1 MPIDDK
7 KLMADVFE
15 VAEVDPKS
23 VPLVETFID
32 PLGNVWVRREYVPK
46 MGSAEQPPFRVVALF
61 ASGDDGVTVYSVPT
75 TGTYPA
81 DAFRRFTLHRISP
94 SILIEKMTEE
104 VFKEEIEDELVAL
117 EEAQLDIDDPEP
129 GPSPNPNG
137 GVGGAVGASI
147 GIERPVVPNPQ
158 GG

>member
-1 MPIDDK
+1 MAMPIDDK
-7 KLMADVFE
+7 KLMADVFGA
-15 VAEVDPKS
+15 AEVDPKS

-104 VFKEEIEDELVAL
+104 VFKEEIEDELIAL
-117 EEAQLDIDDPEP
+117 EEAQIPGLDDPETQ
-129 GPSPNPNG
+129 PNG
-137 GVGGAVGASI
+137 EDVAAAI
-147 GIERPVVPNPQ
+147 GIEKPVVMPNQ